1 MSIVLENSVKETL
14 AKAALEQ
21 SSSMIKG
28 STGVTPYEAVE
39 TAGMVYGVVEG
50 GAEALAV
57 APAIAAQLT
66 AQIVGNVSVYAAE
79 KLGKVMAEVL
89 MPPTPGEIFGK
100 AGQEVSK
107 FLKSSGDIMKEL
119 SSDSE
124 KQNSD
129 DAKKKQEEAIDEKAK
144 KQKEKANAM
153 KKQVQDV
160 VAKVQEQCI
169 NLQKYIT
176 QGEVWAE
183 KNANEIE
190 AKAKKQIDEV
200 VDTQVAKIL
209 DDKKEFID
217 GMADGIAKRTADVAN
232 KALKKLTKEK
242 LDKINTA
249 KQKVTNVAKAKV
261 GKSLLNLMA
270 TLGL

>member
-28 STGVTPYEAVE
+28 SIGVTPYEAVE
-39 TAGMVYGVVEG
+39 TAGMVYGVIEG
-50 GAEALAV
+50 GAEALAA
-57 APAIAAQLT
+57 APAIAAQLA
-66 AQIVGNVSVYAAE
+66 AQIVGNVSVYATE
-79 KLGKVMAEVL
+79 KLGKVMAEIL

-107 FLKSSGDIMKEL
+107 FLKSAGDIMKEL

-129 DAKKKQEEAIDEKAK
+129 DAKKKQEEAIAEKAK

-153 KKQVQDV
+153 KKRVQAV

-176 QGEVWAE
+176 QGEAWVE

-200 VDTQVAKIL
+200 VDKQVAKIL
-209 DDKKEFID
+209 EDKKKFID
-217 GMADGIAKRTADVAN
+217 GMADGIAKRTADVTN

-242 LDKINTA
+242 LDKINA
-249 KQKVTNVAKAKV
+249 EKQKVINKAKAKV
-261 GKSLLNLMA
+261 GKALLNLMA

>member
-28 STGVTPYEAVE
+28 STGITPYEAIE

-50 GAEALAV
+50 GAEALAA

-66 AQIVGNVSVYAAE
+66 AQIVRNVSAYAAE
-79 KLGKVMAEVL
+79 KLSKVMLEVL
-89 MPPTPGEIFGK
+89 MPPTSHEIFDK
-100 AGQEVSK
+100 AEQEVSK
-107 FLKSSGDIMKEL
+107 FLKSAGDIMKEL

-144 KQKEKANAM
+144 KQKENANAM
-153 KKQVQDV
+153 EKQVQDV

-176 QGEVWAE
+176 QGEAWVE

-242 LDKINTA
+242 LDNINSV
-249 KQKVTNVAKAKV
+249 KQKVINVAKAKV
-261 GKSLLNLMA
+261 GKARLNLMA

>member
-50 GAEALAV
+50 GAEALVA
-57 APAIAAQLT
+57 APAIATQLT
-66 AQIVGNVSVYAAE
+66 AQIVTNVSAYAAE
-79 KLGKVMAEVL
+79 KLGKAMAEIL
-89 MPPTPGEIFGK
+89 MPPTPDEIFGK

-107 FLKSSGDIMKEL
+107 FLKSAGDIMKEL

-124 KQNSD
+124 QQNSE
-129 DAKKKQEEAIDEKAK
+129 DAKKKQQEAIDEKAK

-153 KKQVQDV
+153 KRQVQNV
-160 VAKVQEQCI
+160 VDKVQEQCI

-176 QGEVWAE
+176 QGETWAE
-183 KNANEIE
+183 RNANEIE
-190 AKAKKQIDEV
+190 TKAKKQRDEV
-200 VDTQVAKIL
+200 IDKQVAKIL
-209 DDKKEFID
+209 DDKKDFID
-217 GMADGIAKRTADVAN
+217 GMAEGIAKRTADVAN
-232 KALKKLTKEK
+232 KNLKKLTKERV
-242 LDKINTA
+242 DKINAA
-249 KQKVTNVAKAKV
+249 KQKVKNIAKSKV
-261 GKSLLNLMA
+261 GKALLNLMA

>member
-1 MSIVLENSVKETL
+1 MSIVLENSAKETL
-14 AKAALEQ
+14 DKAALEQ
-21 SSSMIKG
+21 SSSFIKG
-28 STGVTPYEAVE
+28 ATGVTPYEAIS

-50 GAEALAV
+50 GTEALIA
-57 APAIAAQLT
+57 APAIVT
-66 AQIVGNVSVYAAE
+66 QIAMQIATNLSAYAAE
-79 KLGKVMAEVL
+79 KLGKAMAEVL

-107 FLKSSGDIMKEL
+107 FLKSAGDIMKEL

-129 DAKKKQEEAIDEKAK
+129 DALKKQEEAINEKAK

-209 DDKKEFID
+209 NDKKEFID
-217 GMADGIAKRTADVAN
+217 GMADGIAKRTADVLN

-242 LDKINTA
+242 LDKINAA

-261 GKSLLNLMA
+261 GKALLNLMA

>member
-50 GAEALAV
+50 GAEALAA

-107 FLKSSGDIMKEL
+107 FLKSAGDIMKEL

-176 QGEVWAE
+176 QGEAWAE

-242 LDKINTA
+242 LDKINSA

-261 GKSLLNLMA
+261 GKALLNLMA